1 MASQSKLTPEQ
12 ISEFKVAFSLF
23 DQDGDGTI
31 STEELQRVEKWSKIQ
46 KKMQKKQTRIFF
58 LNFQKK
64 NTFQRN
70 PWTVMKS
77 LGQNPSDAE
86 LQDMI
91 AEVDDDGSGEIEF
104 DEFCEMMARKMNEC
118 DADEELKQAFDMFDT
133 DGNGFVTKDELK
145 IVMEKLG
152 EKLSSVEIDE
162 MISEADTDN
171 DGQVNWEEFRVMM
184 TVDKCD
190 VKMKWK

>member
-1 MASQSKLTPEQ
+1 
-12 ISEFKVAFSLF
+12 
-23 DQDGDGTI
+23 
-31 STEELQRVEKWSKIQ
+31 
-46 KKMQKKQTRIFF
+46 
-58 LNFQKK
+58 
-64 NTFQRN
+64 
-70 PWTVMKS
+70 MKS

-104 DEFCEMMARKMNEC
+104 EEFCEMMARKMNEC
-118 DADEELKQAFDMFDT
+118 DVEEELKQAFDMFDT

-190 VKMKWK
+190 VKMK